1 MRILLLILATFILF
15 GCAPKVIEPSSL
27 NATLDIRKTPSLAV
41 YDTLNERIMF
51 YTYTAQEGKLLE
63 SSWGKVLPF
72 RVEFMDMWVSG
83 LGHDLRRLSDNNA
96 ETIHDALMYN
106 ARKLGL
112 KSLHVSQKDY
122 LIESEFARD
131 MVDVITAY
139 EEKMKRYENE
149 RDFFFLLKK

>member
-1 MRILLLILATFILF
+1 MRTLLLIFAGIILL
-15 GCAPKVIEPSSL
+15 GCAPKIIEPSSL
-27 NATLDIRKTPSLAV
+27 NATINITKTPSLAV

-51 YTYTAQEGKLLE
+51 YTYTLQEGKLLE
-63 SSWGKVLPF
+63 NSWGKVLPF
-72 RVEFMDMWVSG
+72 RIDFMDMWVSG

-96 ETIHDALMYN
+96 QNIHDTLMYN
-106 ARKLGL
+106 ARKNGL
-112 KSLHVSQKDY
+112 ISLHVNQNDY

-139 EEKMKRYENE
+139 EEKKKRYEND